1 MPSVFE
7 HRIMKDGIVLYLE
20 LLSPYI
26 VVTCPILLFWVS
38 GIVAEG
44 RTDLYVSEAF
54 HKAFLEV
61 SLLWSQDVFCSFF

>member
-1 MPSVFE
+1 
-7 HRIMKDGIVLYLE
+7 MKDGVVLYLE

-26 VVTCPILLFWVS
+26 VVTLPILLFWVS

-61 SLLWSQDVFCSFF
+61 SLLLSQDVFCSFF